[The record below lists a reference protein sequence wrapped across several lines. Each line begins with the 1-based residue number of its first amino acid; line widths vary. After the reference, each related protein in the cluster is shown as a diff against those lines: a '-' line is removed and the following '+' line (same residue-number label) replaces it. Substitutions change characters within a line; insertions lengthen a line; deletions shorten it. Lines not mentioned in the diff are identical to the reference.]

1 MAKINY
7 SAAELD
13 AAIAAAQNVE
23 GVTFDA
29 AQINTYLQSAKDVDD
44 AMGNMLPIRF
54 YEGGN
59 NTYQYCIF
67 ARSKKSTWGASNH
80 FAALVVS
87 VGNYSNVA
95 GGIYL
100 CEGNC
105 RSNTVGMKAY
115 QLAATGSG
123 TPVFGHYDG
132 GDGYEYFGV
141 CRSTYSNQTIV
152 WPLQWAAQD
161 GTTEF
166 ALYARQTAAPTGWT
180 TISIS

>member
-29 AQINTYLQSAKDVDD
+29 NQINTYLQSAKDVDD
-44 AMGNMLPIRF
+44 AMGKMLPIRF

-67 ARSKKSTWGASNH
+67 ARSKHSQWGESNH
-80 FAALVVS
+80 FSALVVD
-87 VGNYSNVA
+87 VGNISSVD
-95 GGIYL
+95 GGIYI

-105 RSNTVGMKAY
+105 RQNNVNMKAY
-115 QLAATGSG
+115 QLTATGSG

-141 CRSTYSNQTIV
+141 CRASHSHQTIV
-152 WPLQWAAQD
+152 WPLQWAATA
-161 GTTEF
+161 GTTDF
-166 ALYARQTAAPTGWT
+166 ANYARQTAAPTGWT